1 MSDQKTVKIS
11 EDTVKYVAHLAR
23 IRLKED
29 ELKILAGQ
37 LQDILEFI
45 DKLKQVNID
54 KISPMSHILPLE
66 NVLRKDKQHKCLSI
80 DKLINQAPHK
90 KENFFGAPK
99 VIE

>member
-1 MSDQKTVKIS
+1 MSTQKTVKIS

-23 IRLKED
+23 IELKKD
-29 ELKILAGQ
+29 ELKLLAGQ

-54 KISPMSHILPLE
+54 KIDSMSHILPLE
-66 NVLRKDKQHKCLSI
+66 NVLREDKQGKCLSI
-80 DKLINQAPHK
+80 DKLINQAPDK
-90 KENFFGAPK
+90 KENFFGVPK